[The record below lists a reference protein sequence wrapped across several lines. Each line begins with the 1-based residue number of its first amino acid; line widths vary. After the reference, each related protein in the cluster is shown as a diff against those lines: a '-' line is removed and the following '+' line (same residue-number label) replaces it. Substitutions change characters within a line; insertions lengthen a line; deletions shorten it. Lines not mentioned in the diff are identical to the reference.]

1 MTTKANPPS
10 ASPRLDLL
18 RRSLYLPLGLVA
30 VYLTFFFALL
40 TPYFQRH
47 FIFLHAIQ
55 FPLFPS
61 YSQPSKYGLAP
72 FKTRPFHLATN
83 DGERIG
89 AWHVLP
95 EVYYQS
101 HISSSKA
108 NTKEAWTDKVYEK
121 AMREY
126 PTILYLHGNSMNRAA
141 PWRIAAYSALTSRID
156 ANVIAIDYRG
166 FGDSS
171 GTPSEQGLV
180 EDANAAYR
188 WIRAQQKTAGQ
199 EEKQASPSIT
209 VFGQSLGTGITALLA
224 AQLERNK
231 TPVEGTVLMAPYTDL
246 KALVKDFRIG
256 GLLPVLA
263 PIGAIPFNNYILNA
277 FLKTHLNTL
286 DTLPNLTATSASHKT
301 NIVLL
306 HATDDPVIPVHHSH
320 RLFDNLLSHS
330 PAATV
335 QERDIHQYARVKR
348 FTPSSDKQTGTVTL
362 IETQHGGHN
371 QLTEGALDLVRLA
384 LKLPS
389 HLSP

>member
-1 MTTKANPPS
+1 MTTTLNPTS
-10 ASPRLDLL
+10 ASPGLDLL

-47 FIFLHAIQ
+47 FIFLHAFQ
-55 FPLFPS
+55 FPIFPS
-61 YSQPSKYGLAP
+61 YSEPSKYGLAP
-72 FKTRPFHLATN
+72 FKTRPFHLTTN

-101 HISSSKA
+101 QLSSFEA
-108 NTKEAWTDKVYEK
+108 NTKEAWTDKVYEA
-121 AMREY
+121 AMRKY

-141 PWRIAAYSALTSRID
+141 PFRIAAYSALTSRID

-171 GTPSEQGLV
+171 GTPSEEGLV

-188 WIRAQQKTAGQ
+188 WIRVQQSQSK
-199 EEKQASPSIT
+199 EKQLPSIT
-209 VFGQSLGTGITALLA
+209 VFGQSLGTGIAALLA

-231 TPVEGTVLMAPYTDL
+231 TPVEGIVLMAPYIDL

-256 GLLPVLA
+256 GVLPVLA
-263 PIGAIPFNNYILNA
+263 PIGAIPFNNYILNT

-286 DTLPNLTATSASHKT
+286 DTLPKLTATSASQET
-301 NIVLL
+301 DIVLL
-306 HATDDPVIPVHHSH
+306 HASDDPVIPVHHSY
-320 RLFDNLLSHS
+320 RLFKNLLSHS

-335 QERDIHQYARVKR
+335 QEKEIHQYAHIKR
-348 FTPSSDKQTGTVTL
+348 FTPSPNKTTGTVTL
-362 IETQHGGHN
+362 IHTQYGGHN